1 MDRPST
7 PSLSMQR
14 TPQRRSQTLRHT
26 QEAGPARPGPGGV
39 PPARASAGPGGPD
52 GLHSLRRTQGERRAP
67 AQQPPAVPIRPEP
80 LGVAPRGGDLRAAPT
95 GFREVTSGARS
106 ELRGEPEVA
115 RTDNASASST
125 RFGAAVAGRCTSPL
139 PGCWT
144 TTSCGPPRPIHGPP
158 TRTGRRPPTTGSMT
172 PGTRPSRCGAA
183 GASNQRNPTSA
194 SPVKWWP
201 SATGWCR
208 PSSGRNT
215 LNCAS
220 CLQPPCRSTP
230 TAGRGAQRHPGSRPD
245 LHRALPLHR
254 RRWRSACTPNGW
266 QRTRRRPV
274 GTHGTGGGERDGLV
288 DYRRVIG
295 SPRSWPG
302 AGSGAQARGLRPP
315 LLR

>member
-1 MDRPST
+1 MGQTMNRPST

-26 QEAGPARPGPGGV
+26 QEAGPARP
-39 PPARASAGPGGPD
+39 GPGGPD

-95 GFREVTSGARS
+95 GFIEVTSGALS

-158 TRTGRRPPTTGSMT
+158 TRTGPPSTGSMT
-172 PGTRPSRCGAA
+172 PGTRPSRCEAA
-183 GASNQRNPTSA
+183 GAETPSTATPA
-194 SPVKWWP
+194 SSPRAGVRQP
-201 SATGWCR
+201 S
-208 PSSGRNT
+208 
-215 LNCAS
+215 
-220 CLQPPCRSTP
+220 
-230 TAGRGAQRHPGSRPD
+230 GRGAQRHPVSRPD
-245 LHRALPLHR
+245 LHRALPLHL
-254 RRWRSACTPNGW
+254 RRWRSACTP
-266 QRTRRRPV
+266 TL
-274 GTHGTGGGERDGLV
+274 TA
-288 DYRRVIG
+288 Y
-295 SPRSWPG
+295 
-302 AGSGAQARGLRPP
+302 
-315 LLR
+315 

>member
-1 MDRPST
+1 MHRPST

-95 GFREVTSGARS
+95 GFIEVTSGALS

-115 RTDNASASST
+115 RTDNPSASST

-172 PGTRPSRCGAA
+172 PGTRPSRCEAA
-183 GASNQRNPTSA
+183 GAETPSTAPPA
-194 SPVKWWP
+194 SSPRAGV
-201 SATGWCR
+201 R
-208 PSSGRNT
+208 
-215 LNCAS
+215 
-220 CLQPPCRSTP
+220 QPP
-230 TAGRGAQRHPGSRPD
+230 GRGAQRHPGSRPD